1 LSPALPPRP
10 DLDWY
15 RKAAKQKLI
24 EWHATGD
31 MRRLAEAQ
39 LAVARAHG
47 FSSWRALKTA
57 VDAAEA
63 AVFFDTIREHNR
75 NEVER
80 LLGRRPALAFAK
92 TTRGEA
98 ALHVAAEANAP
109 QIVTLLLS
117 RGASTRARYGAS
129 AHTALSWALTTGAIA
144 AAGAL
149 VDGGVEPDLFCAAG
163 LGDVDR
169 VRAFFNT
176 DGRARASASRTGSS
190 RFDAGGHRLPA
201 PPEQPREIASDALYM
216 ASRSGQVDA
225 VRFLLT
231 CDVDVNFRAFLNG
244 TPLHWAHY
252 SGSADT
258 IALLQQAGGD
268 PTLRDSEY
276 HCTPRAF
283 GVCVTASWGLVRLL
297 ERALRVDASLLNV
310 LEGRGTP
317 LHEAA
322 RAGQVGTANFLITA
336 GADLAVR
343 DREGNTPLDLAER
356 HQHASTIALLR
367 AAR

>member
-1 LSPALPPRP
+1 MAPALPPRP
-10 DLDWY
+10 DLEWY
-15 RKAAKQKLI
+15 RKAAKQKLS
-24 EWHATGD
+24 EWRATGET
-31 MRRLAEAQ
+31 RRLAEAQ
-39 LAVARAHG
+39 LAVARGHG

-63 AVFFDTIREHNR
+63 SFFFAAIREHKR

-80 LLGRRPALAFAK
+80 LLARRPALASAK
-92 TTRGEA
+92 TTQGES

-109 QIVTLLLS
+109 PIVTLLLS
-117 RGASTRARYGAS
+117 HGASTRARYGAS
-129 AHTALSWALTTGAIA
+129 AHTALSWALTTGAMA
-144 AAGAL
+144 AAAAL

-163 LGDVDR
+163 LGDVER
-169 VRAFFNT
+169 VRAFFDT
-176 DGRARASASRTGSS
+176 DGAIRASPSRTGSS

-201 PPEQPREIASDALYM
+201 PPERPREIVSDALYM
-216 ASRSGQVDA
+216 ASRNGQVDA

-231 CDVDVNFRAFLNG
+231 CDVDVNFRAFLDG
-244 TPLHWAHY
+244 TPLHWAYY
-252 SGSADT
+252 SGSRDT
-258 IALLQQAGGD
+258 IALLRQVGAD
-268 PTLRDSEY
+268 PTLRDREY
-276 HCTPRAF
+276 RCTPRAF

-297 ERALRVDASLLNV
+297 ERALAVDASLLNV

-322 RAGQVGTANFLITA
+322 RAGQVGTAHVLIAA
-336 GADLAVR
+336 GADPAVC
-343 DREGNTPLDLAER
+343 DADGHTPLDLAEC